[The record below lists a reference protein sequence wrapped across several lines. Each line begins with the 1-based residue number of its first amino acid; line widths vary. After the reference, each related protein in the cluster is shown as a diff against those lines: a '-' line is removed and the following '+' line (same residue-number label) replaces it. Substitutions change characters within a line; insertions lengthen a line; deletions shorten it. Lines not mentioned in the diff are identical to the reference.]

1 MKSIEEAVTKKV
13 VDKISGGY
21 GYAGYPYAY
30 PLTPDAIARVNIIKA
45 YHDIILKH
53 EYDTAINDLVKPSVE
68 DVTKILDM
76 VNGISGNKAASAA
89 TPPPDKKDIQ
99 LEEQGVPVLIEPTN
113 LLHNDAG
120 EEDLK
125 QRNFIIDGINGIDF
139 VQLKSEGV
147 PVGIEPTLLVN

>member
-1 MKSIEEAVTKKV
+1 MKSVEEAITKRV
-13 VDKISGGY
+13 ADRISAGY

-53 EYDTAINDLVKPSVE
+53 EYDTAIEGLVKPSVE

-76 VNGISGNKAASAA
+76 VNGISGNKAASAP
-89 TPPPDKKDIQ
+89 TPPPDKKEIQ

-113 LLHNDAG
+113 LLHNDAA
-120 EEDLK
+120 EEDLG
-125 QRNFIIDGINGIDF
+125 QRNFILDGINGIDF
-139 VQLKSEGV
+139 VQLKS
-147 PVGIEPTLLVN
+147 